1 MAKKGPGGWRAKPIF
16 GFALDVMCGGCQKW
30 VREVAADSA
39 AEATNG
45 EGRCRECLL
54 KEPVIVEVE
63 PEPAVLVEAPADE
76 AVAKETV
83 PPWER
88 PVRADRKGR
97 A

>member
-16 GFALDVMCGGCQKW
+16 GFALDVMCGGCEKW

-63 PEPAVLVEAPADE
+63 PEPAVLVEAEPE
-76 AVAKETV
+76 EKPV

-88 PVRADRKGR
+88 PTPVRRDSGR
-97 A
+97 HR